1 MKCLNEKAV
10 GFLTALK
17 YIKQGQ
23 IHLSVLNTI
32 RIWKKQRTNY
42 QKVFFTNIHYYTR
55 VWT

>member
-32 RIWKKQRTNY
+32 RI
-42 QKVFFTNIHYYTR
+42 
-55 VWT
+55 